1 MKEVKPLH
9 RRLQKQLKRSGLS
22 TLSPPETLKQWQD
35 FLHLIDL
42 SYTGHSDAQYLL
54 ERSLE
59 VSSQEMRKLY
69 DDLKAETEQRIE
81 ALHKSEQKTRF
92 MANMSHELRTPIH
105 GILGSLE
112 IVKGTALDQRQKL
125 FVDTAYA
132 SCEVMLDIIN
142 NILDFSKLKAG
153 GIELENIEFSPR
165 ELVEGIS
172 SIMATMAQEK
182 NIEVH
187 CYIPEDIPARVKG
200 DPARLRQMLMN
211 LVGNAIKFTEQGEVH
226 TALVLRNLT
235 AEQATLRF
243 AVRDTGIGIP
253 AAMHKSIF
261 ESFVQVDASINRRYG
276 GTGLG
281 LTIVKEFAEMMG
293 GQIGLESTVGVGST
307 FWFEISVPVTAH
319 VNKEHTQ
326 QHLHGCKVLVV
337 DDNETNRRILENYLQ
352 AWQAEAVIVSNGH
365 DALHKL
371 EESLAQ
377 QKPFDILLL
386 DWFMPQMD
394 GIALARA
401 IRSDTRHDRTPI
413 VMLTSYGISQEKQQ
427 QAGVQAAVTKPVRSI
442 TLRDVLSDTLRQHRD
457 HTPPLLPPA
466 VLTVSP
472 DLNLPVSAAQPA
484 ILLAEDN
491 PVNALIAVTMLEKLP
506 VHVEHVTT
514 GKLALK
520 AVRSRDFALVLMDI
534 NMPEMDGYTATRYIR
549 KWEKEGIL
557 KARLPV
563 IAMTANAL
571 KGDRERC
578 FKMGMDDYL
587 PKPVKQDELLAM
599 VEHWLGQSTTAKQS
613 HAVLALG

>member
-9 RRLQKQLKRSGLS
+9 RRLQKQLKRSGLIQGG
-22 TLSPPETLKQWQD
+22 LPEDPNKWQD

-42 SYTGHSDAQYLL
+42 SYTGSSDAQYLL

-69 DDLKAETEQRIE
+69 EDLKAETEQRIE

-112 IVKGTALDQRQKL
+112 IVKDTELDARQKL
-125 FVDTAYA
+125 FVETAYA
-132 SCEVMLDIIN
+132 SCEVMLDVIN

-153 GIELENIEFSPR
+153 GIELEIIEFSPR
-165 ELVEGIS
+165 ELVESIS
-172 SIMATMAQEK
+172 SIMSTMAQEK
-182 NIEVH
+182 SLEVQ
-187 CYIPEDIPARVKG
+187 CYIPEEIPARVKG

-211 LVGNAIKFTEQGEVH
+211 LVGNAIKFTERGEVY
-226 TALVLRNLT
+226 TGLELREIRGDE
-235 AEQATLRF
+235 AILRF
-243 AVRDTGIGIP
+243 EVRDTGIGIP
-253 AAMHKSIF
+253 PAMQKSVF
-261 ESFVQVDASINRRYG
+261 ESFIQVDASINRRYG

-293 GQIGLESTVGVGST
+293 GRVGLESTQGQGSI
-307 FWFEISVPVTAH
+307 FWFEISVPIVETSRTDNRA
-319 VNKEHTQ
+319 
-326 QHLHGCKVLVV
+326 QHLEGCRVMVV
-337 DDNETNRRILENYLQ
+337 DDNETNRRILENYLH
-352 AWQAEAVIVSNGH
+352 AWKAEAIIVSNGH

-371 EESLAQ
+371 EESLTQ
-377 QKPFDILLL
+377 RNPIDLLLL

-394 GIALARA
+394 GIALAKA
-401 IRSDTRHDRTPI
+401 IRSDPRNDQTPI

-442 TLRDVLSDTLRQHRD
+442 TLRNVLTDTLRRHGTNSTTATTLA
-457 HTPPLLPPA
+457 TPFPELVLKPA
-466 VLTVSP
+466 P
-472 DLNLPVSAAQPA
+472 APQAPA

-491 PVNALIAVTMLEKLP
+491 PVNALIAITMLEKLNMQ
-506 VHVEHVTT
+506 VDHVTT

-520 AVRSRDFALVLMDI
+520 SMRTRPYRLVLMDI
-534 NMPEMDGYTATRYIR
+534 KMPEMDGYTATRYIR

-557 KARLPV
+557 KYHTPV

-578 FKMGMDDYL
+578 MKMGMDDYL
-587 PKPVKQDELLAM
+587 AKPVKQDELLKI
-599 VEHWLGQSTTAKQS
+599 VKQWLEEPLTP
-613 HAVLALG
+613 

>member
-9 RRLQKQLKRSGLS
+9 RRLQKQLKRSGLLQS
-22 TLSPPETLKQWQD
+22 SLPDDQSKWQD

-42 SYTGHSDAQYLL
+42 SYSGTSDAQYLL

-59 VSSQEMRKLY
+59 VSSHELRKLY
-69 DDLKAETEQRIE
+69 EDLKTETEQRID

-112 IVKGTALDQRQKL
+112 IVKDTELDSRQKL

-132 SCEVMLDIIN
+132 SCEVMLDVIN

-153 GIELENIEFSPR
+153 GIELEIIEFSPR
-165 ELVEGIS
+165 ELVENIS
-172 SIMATMAQEK
+172 GIMATMAQDK
-182 NIEVH
+182 HLEVQS
-187 CYIPEDIPARVKG
+187 YIPENIPERVKG

-211 LVGNAIKFTEQGEVH
+211 LIGNAIKFTEHGEVY
-226 TALVLRNLT
+226 TGIELREIREDAAL
-235 AEQATLRF
+235 LRF
-243 AVRDTGIGIP
+243 EVRDTGIGIP
-253 AAMHKSIF
+253 PSMQKSIF

-281 LTIVKEFAEMMG
+281 LTIVREFAEMMG
-293 GQIGLESTVGVGST
+293 GSIGLDSAPNQGST
-307 FWFEISVPVTAH
+307 FWFEIRVPISADTTSPGPKHQIEGRRVM
-319 VNKEHTQ
+319 
-326 QHLHGCKVLVV
+326 VV

-352 AWQAEAVIVSNGH
+352 AWKAEAVIVSNGH
-365 DALHKL
+365 DALIKL
-371 EESLAQ
+371 EESITKARPIDL
-377 QKPFDILLL
+377 LLL
-386 DWFMPQMD
+386 DWFMPHMD
-394 GIALARA
+394 GIALAKA
-401 IRSDTRHDRTPI
+401 IRSDSRHDRTPI

-442 TLRDVLSDTLRQHRD
+442 TLRDVLTDTLRRHSTQ
-457 HTPPLLPPA
+457 
-466 VLTVSP
+466 SP
-472 DLNLPVSAAQPA
+472 PVSAPQIPFPQLEVKPITAALPPA

-491 PVNALIAVTMLEKLP
+491 PVNALIAVTMLEKLDMQ
-506 VHVEHVTT
+506 VDHVTT

-520 AVRSRDFALVLMDI
+520 AMRTKSYKLVLMDI

-557 KARLPV
+557 KNHTPV

-578 FKMGMDDYL
+578 LKMGMDDYL
-587 PKPVKQDELLAM
+587 AKPVKQDELLKI
-599 VEHWLGQSTTAKQS
+599 VGQWLKAPVAQAP
-613 HAVLALG
+613 V

>member
-1 MKEVKPLH
+1 MKEVNPLH
-9 RRLQKQLKRSGLS
+9 RRLEKQLKRTGLIRSGLPDD
-22 TLSPPETLKQWQD
+22 LGKWQD
-35 FLHLIDL
+35 FLHLVDR
-42 SYTGHSDAQYLL
+42 SYTGTSDAQYLL

-69 DDLKAETEQRIE
+69 EDLKAETEQRID

-112 IVKGTALDQRQKL
+112 IVKGTDLDGRQKL

-153 GIELENIEFSPR
+153 GIELEIIEFSPR
-165 ELVEGIS
+165 ELVESISGIMS
-172 SIMATMAQEK
+172 TMAQEK
-182 NIEVH
+182 NLEVQ
-187 CYIPEDIPARVKG
+187 CYIPEEIPARVKG

-211 LVGNAIKFTEQGEVH
+211 LIGNAVKFTERGEVY
-226 TALVLRNLT
+226 TGLDLREVKGENAL
-235 AEQATLRF
+235 LRF
-243 AVRDTGIGIP
+243 EVRDTGIGIP
-253 AAMHKSIF
+253 QAMQKSIF

-281 LTIVKEFAEMMG
+281 LTIVREFAEMMG
-293 GQIGLESTVGVGST
+293 GKVGLASTPGQGST
-307 FWFEISVPVTAH
+307 FWFEIPVPIVENSH
-319 VNKEHTQ
+319 LDNPH
-326 QHLHGCKVLVV
+326 QHLEGYRVMVV
-337 DDNETNRRILENYLQ
+337 DDNETNRRILENYLH
-352 AWQAEAVIVSNGH
+352 AWKAEAVIVSNGH

-371 EESLAQ
+371 EESLHSG
-377 QKPFDILLL
+377 KPFDILLL

-394 GIALARA
+394 GIALAKA
-401 IRSDTRHDRTPI
+401 IRSDERHNQTPI

-427 QAGVQAAVTKPVRSI
+427 QAGVQAAVTKPVRSV
-442 TLRDVLSDTLRQHRD
+442 TLRDVLADTLRRHGSPKHNQQNQNQAA
-457 HTPPLLPPA
+457 PVIAKPAPKELPPA
-466 VLTVSP
+466 L
-472 DLNLPVSAAQPA
+472 
-484 ILLAEDN
+484 LLAEDN
-491 PVNALIAVTMLEKLP
+491 PVNSLIAITMLEKINIQ
-506 VHVEHVTT
+506 VDHVTT

-520 AVRSRDFALVLMDI
+520 AIRTRPYKLVLMDI

-557 KARLPV
+557 KGRTPV

-571 KGDRERC
+571 KGDKEKC
-578 FKMGMDDYL
+578 MSVGMDDYL

-599 VEHWLGQSTTAKQS
+599 VEHWLEETTMAAS
-613 HAVLALG
+613 

>member
-9 RRLQKQLKRSGLS
+9 RRLQKQLKRSGLFQHS
-22 TLSPPETLKQWQD
+22 LPDDPNKWQD
-35 FLHLIDL
+35 FLHLLDL
-42 SYTGHSDAQYLL
+42 SYTGTSDAQYLL

-69 DDLKAETEQRIE
+69 EELKAETEQRID

-112 IVKGTALDQRQKL
+112 IVKDTELDARQKL

-132 SCEVMLDIIN
+132 SCEVMLDVIN

-153 GIELENIEFSPR
+153 GIELEVIEFSPR
-165 ELVEGIS
+165 ELVESIS
-172 SIMATMAQEK
+172 SIMSTMAQEK
-182 NIEVH
+182 NLEVQ
-187 CYIPEDIPARVKG
+187 CYIPENIPARVKG

-211 LVGNAIKFTEQGEVH
+211 LVGNAVKFTERGEVY
-226 TALVLRNLT
+226 TGLELREIRGDQAVLRF
-235 AEQATLRF
+235 E
-243 AVRDTGIGIP
+243 VRDTGIGIP
-253 AAMHKSIF
+253 PAMQKSIF

-281 LTIVKEFAEMMG
+281 LTIVREFAEMMG
-293 GQIGLESTVGVGST
+293 GRIGLDSTPGQGST
-307 FWFEISVPVTAH
+307 FWFEIAVPITAH
-319 VNKEHTQ
+319 QHAEHHTQ
-326 QHLHGCKVLVV
+326 HLEGCRIMVV

-352 AWQAEAVIVSNGH
+352 AWNAEAIIVSNGH

-371 EESLAQ
+371 EDSITQ
-377 QKPFDILLL
+377 QRPIDLLLL

-394 GIALARA
+394 GLALAKA
-401 IRSDTRHDRTPI
+401 IRSDSRHDHTPI

-442 TLRDVLSDTLRQHRD
+442 TLRDVLTDTLRRHGSNNTAVATKKTRFPELVLQPVA
-457 HTPPLLPPA
+457 TPLA
-466 VLTVSP
+466 
-472 DLNLPVSAAQPA
+472 PA

-491 PVNALIAVTMLEKLP
+491 PVNALIAITMLEKLNME
-506 VHVEHVTT
+506 VVHVTT
-514 GKLALK
+514 GKSALK
-520 AVRSRDFALVLMDI
+520 SMRTRPYKLVLMDI
-534 NMPEMDGYTATRYIR
+534 NMPEMDGYTATRYVR
-549 KWEKEGIL
+549 KWEKEGVL
-557 KARLPV
+557 KQRTPV

-578 FKMGMDDYL
+578 LKMGMDDYL
-587 PKPVKQDELLAM
+587 AKPVKQDELLKL
-599 VEHWLGQSTTAKQS
+599 VGRWLKEPVAQAQ
-613 HAVLALG
+613 A